1 MCVGTISEKDKRKHK
16 SKYLELKSFFRC
28 LVLSSQQRSVQW
40 CGYLHLDNEPPSCL
54 QHRKSGDQYKMQ
66 YIVSMF
72 ILIRCFN
79 HQSSAQSTF
88 YCNLNFHDFY
98 PPALSMVAEA
108 ARWRYGGGRL
118 PALITRRLE
127 AGGRIPV
134 RNIPRNLPRLR
145 NLPSAEQL
153 PLVRRRGGSGPLI
166 TTTNLPNLPPITAR
180 LPSHQI

>member
-40 CGYLHLDNEPPSCL
+40 CGDLHLDNEPSSCL
-54 QHRKSGDQYKMQ
+54 QHRRSADQYKMQ

-108 ARWRYGGGRL
+108 ARWRYGGVRL

>member
-1 MCVGTISEKDKRKHK
+1 
-16 SKYLELKSFFRC
+16 
-28 LVLSSQQRSVQW
+28 
-40 CGYLHLDNEPPSCL
+40 
-54 QHRKSGDQYKMQ
+54 MQ

-98 PPALSMVAEA
+98 PPALSIVAEA

-180 LPSHQI
+180 LPSHQIWPNIFENTQIFLIRMWDTQTLRSQTS

>member
-1 MCVGTISEKDKRKHK
+1 M
-16 SKYLELKSFFRC
+16 
-28 LVLSSQQRSVQW
+28 LSRQQRSVQW

-72 ILIRCFN
+72 ILIRSFN
-79 HQSSAQSTF
+79 HQSSALHRTLLVQPQF
-88 YCNLNFHDFY
+88 DLYFY
-98 PPALSMVAEA
+98 PPALSVVAEA

-134 RNIPRNLPRLR
+134 RNIPRNLPRPAEVAATCR
-145 NLPSAEQL
+145 DFATCRVPSSCRWSAAAGGV
-153 PLVRRRGGSGPLI
+153 VR
-166 TTTNLPNLPPITAR
+166 
-180 LPSHQI
+180 

>member
-1 MCVGTISEKDKRKHK
+1 M
-16 SKYLELKSFFRC
+16 
-28 LVLSSQQRSVQW
+28 LSRQQRSVQW

-134 RNIPRNLPRLR
+134 RNIPRNLPRPAEVAATCR
-145 NLPSAEQL
+145 DFATCPVPSSCRWSAAAGGV
-153 PLVRRRGGSGPLI
+153 VR
-166 TTTNLPNLPPITAR
+166 
-180 LPSHQI
+180 

>member
-1 MCVGTISEKDKRKHK
+1 
-16 SKYLELKSFFRC
+16 
-28 LVLSSQQRSVQW
+28 
-40 CGYLHLDNEPPSCL
+40 
-54 QHRKSGDQYKMQ
+54 
-66 YIVSMF
+66 MF

-108 ARWRYGGGRL
+108 ARWRYGEVRL

-180 LPSHQI
+180 HYLHTKVDQIFLRTRKYFWSECETHKHYAVRHLKVFMKWNKTTIIVRDMLNCCCMLNELLPT